1 MNEWQLALGYQG
13 WIIYRSLVSTPGLSR
28 MNDISITRQ
37 IVSFIICSIRLLEK
51 AECSLVV
58 MQLLNTNQL
67 CKTPETTVFRN
78 DGEYRSVIGLV
89 IMHALWS
96 LHFTVLA
103 YREKNIEVDMSSLNS
118 ASTVLSSLTYF

>member
-1 MNEWQLALGYQG
+1 MNEWQLPLGYQG

-28 MNDISITRQ
+28 MNDISIPRQ